1 MLSDDCPKM
10 PVYRLMLR
18 ASSKYEYMP
27 FGKGIHY
34 AMDNYFGVGKRLLL
48 IINPVSGK
56 RTILRMIS
64 DVISVFQNEGFICT
78 VLITQKPEDTRRFT
92 EMYAASHDRIVV
104 AGGDGTLN
112 QAVTGLA
119 ALGLSMPLGYIPCGS
134 TNDFARSMGLSS
146 NIQTAARQAASGTTT
161 ELDIGRFG
169 TEFFTY
175 VAAFGMFTD
184 TPYTTSQYA
193 KNVIGHAA
201 YVIDGIINIGR
212 YKTVNMQITA
222 DGEVFRGDYLFG
234 AVCNSTS
241 VAGVLTL
248 PDDTVSLRDGL
259 FELLLIQAPD
269 DPVDLP
275 YILNGLVRQDYSSEH
290 ITFKQCSEILIENP
304 ERVEFSLD
312 GERSQ
317 VYDSIQV
324 TMLPRFLKLVR

>member
-1 MLSDDCPKM
+1 
-10 PVYRLMLR
+10 
-18 ASSKYEYMP
+18 
-27 FGKGIHY
+27 
-34 AMDNYFGVGKRLLL
+34 MDSYSGAKKRLLL

-56 RTILRMIS
+56 RAILRQIS
-64 DVISVFQNEGFICT
+64 DVIMVFQNEGFTCT
-78 VLITQKPEDTRRFT
+78 VLITQKPGDAQRFT
-92 EMYAASHDRIVV
+92 EMYAATHDMIVV

-112 QAVTGLA
+112 QAVSGLA
-119 ALGLSMPLGYIPCGS
+119 VLGISMPLGYIPCGS
-134 TNDFARSMGLSS
+134 TNDFARTMDLSS
-146 NIQTAARQAASGTTT
+146 NILNAAKGIAAGRPT

-169 TEFFTY
+169 TEYFTY

-201 YVIDGIINIGR
+201 YVIDGIINIGK
-212 YKTVNMQITA
+212 YKTVNMRITA
-222 DGEVFRGDYLFG
+222 DGELFQGDYIFG

-248 PDDTVSLRDGL
+248 PNDTVSMRDGL

-269 DPVDLP
+269 DPVELT
-275 YILNGLVRQDYSSEH
+275 YILNGLVRQDYSSEY

-304 ERVEFSLD
+304 EHAEFSLD

-317 VYDSIQV
+317 VYDRIQV
-324 TMLPRFLKLVR
+324 TMMPRFLKLVK